1 MKISNDDLH
10 IQGSSAD
17 KSAKPSQNPQSDFN
31 SILQDTVGAPAAVE
45 KGVQPPAMVETVV
58 PVQLQHVRSPEKLS
72 TIDRIEKVLDLLDE
86 YRRKLA
92 DPNTTLREIQPLV
105 KSLET
110 ENGQLQPVLNS
121 NVEGDQL
128 KEILNQTLVTTSV
141 EVIKYNKGD
150 YI

>member
-1 MKISNDDLH
+1 MKISNDDQYIH
-10 IQGSSAD
+10 GSPVD
-17 KSAKPSQNPQSDFN
+17 KTTKPSQNPQSDFN
-31 SILQDTVGAPAAVE
+31 SILQDTVGAPTAAE
-45 KGVQPPAMVETVV
+45 KGVQSPAMVETVV
-58 PVQLQHVRSPEKLS
+58 PVQLQHVRSPEKPS

-92 DPNTTLREIQPLV
+92 DPSTTLREIQPLV

-121 NVEGDQL
+121 IVEGDQL
-128 KEILNQTLVTTSV
+128 KEILNQTLVTTSL

>member
-1 MKISNDDLH
+1 MKITNDDLH
-10 IQGSSAD
+10 IHGSSVD
-17 KSAKPSQNPQSDFN
+17 KTAKSSQNPQSDFN
-31 SILQDTVGAPAAVE
+31 SILQGTLGTSTATENGVE
-45 KGVQPPAMVETVV
+45 PPALVETVV
-58 PVQLQHVRSPEKLS
+58 PGQLQHVRSPDKPS
-72 TIDRIEKVLDLLDE
+72 TIDRIEKVLDILDE

-92 DPNTTLREIQPLV
+92 DPNTTLREIEPLV

-121 NVEGDQL
+121 IVEGDQL
-128 KEILNQTLVTTSV
+128 KDILNQTLVSTSL

>member
-1 MKISNDDLH
+1 MKITNDDQRIH
-10 IQGSSAD
+10 GNPVD
-17 KSAKPSQNPQSDFN
+17 KTTKPLQNPQSDFN
-31 SILQDTVGAPAAVE
+31 SILQGTLGKPAAAE
-45 KGVQPPAMVETVV
+45 NGAQPPAMVETVV
-58 PVQLQHVRSPEKLS
+58 PVQLQHVRSPDKPS
-72 TIDRIEKVLDLLDE
+72 TIDRIEKVLDILDE

-92 DPNTTLREIQPLV
+92 DPNTTLREIEPLV

-121 NVEGDQL
+121 IVEGDQL
-128 KEILNQTLVTTSV
+128 KEILNQTLVSTSL

>member
-1 MKISNDDLH
+1 
-10 IQGSSAD
+10 
-17 KSAKPSQNPQSDFN
+17 
-31 SILQDTVGAPAAVE
+31 
-45 KGVQPPAMVETVV
+45 MVETVA
-58 PVQLQHVRSPEKLS
+58 PVQLQHVRSPEKPS

-110 ENGQLQPVLNS
+110 ENGQLKPVLNS
-121 NVEGDQL
+121 MVEGDQL
-128 KEILNQTLVTTSV
+128 KQILNQTLVSTSL